1 MTCFKSKINAIIS
14 YFIILV
20 LEMDELKH
28 DIGNICSS
36 VEKLRHE
43 VMYLHGRLPS
53 SSARGSISPND
64 RDSGCLHT
72 EMDI

>member
-1 MTCFKSKINAIIS
+1 
-14 YFIILV
+14 
-20 LEMDELKH
+20 MDELKH